1 MSTEVSPFWLA
12 RTLTPPLFFAGV
24 ALASAALLGAALY
37 FQYFENLPPCELCIY
52 QRIPY
57 FAAIPLALI
66 GSVFFARRPAA
77 PGGLAVWLAVICGA
91 GFLAGAGVAA
101 FHVGVEQGWWQGT
114 ESCVGADL
122 GDLTLA
128 EMRDAILNAPAVRC
142 DEIQWSLLGISMAG
156 WNFLVSLGL
165 VAGTAIAARQWM
177 RAKQP

>member
-1 MSTEVSPFWLA
+1 MSTAVSPFWLA
-12 RTLTPPLFFAGV
+12 QKLTPPLFFAAV
-24 ALASAALLGAALY
+24 ALASAALLGTALY

-57 FAAIPLALI
+57 IAAIPLALI
-66 GSVFFARRPAA
+66 GSVFFARRPSTAGVFA
-77 PGGLAVWLAVICGA
+77 ILLAVACGA

-165 VAGTAIAARQWM
+165 VAGTAIAVRQWL
-177 RAKQP
+177 RAKPT